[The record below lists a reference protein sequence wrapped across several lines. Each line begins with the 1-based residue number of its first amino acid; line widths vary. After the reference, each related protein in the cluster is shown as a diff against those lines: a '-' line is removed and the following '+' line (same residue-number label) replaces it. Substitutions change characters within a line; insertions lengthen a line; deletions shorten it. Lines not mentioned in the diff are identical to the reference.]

1 MILYFE
7 KNSLLIMKLKLNG
20 KEVES
25 KGWSLTHGA
34 YVGVAPVDNNG
45 VNFQERM
52 KEIHQELIKLQAESN
67 ELMNTITQNFR
78 ELGL

>member
-1 MILYFE
+1 MGKT
-7 KNSLLIMKLKLNG
+7 KNG
-20 KEVES
+20 AES
-25 KGWSLTHGA
+25 KGWSLTLSA
-34 YVGVAPVDNNG
+34 YVGVAPVENDG